1 MPSDLGGLTS
11 GLPSEIV
18 FLHAF
23 GVGAQRN
30 VWTPEGVPLA
40 GRGKGDRQR
49 NLKGLKWIVP
59 LSQGVLPGCQGCN
72 GTKRTENRLGRDLAD
87 PGKSDCERS
96 RDI

>member
-30 VWTPEGVPLA
+30 VWTPEGFRWPEG
-40 GRGKGDRQR
+40 GRATGNGIRKG
-49 NLKGLKWIVP
+49 
-59 LSQGVLPGCQGCN
+59 
-72 GTKRTENRLGRDLAD
+72 
-87 PGKSDCERS
+87 
-96 RDI
+96 